1 MAVPAAPPPKAPRSL
16 SAKVAIGLIAG
27 IAVGLFLGERAS
39 PLQVVADVYIKLLQ
53 MMVLPYVTV
62 SIIGGL
68 GALNA
73 AQAKTLGRRVGI
85 ALLLLWALA
94 LMAVLMFPL
103 MFPSNENAAFFST
116 TLLDE
121 RESFDFLDLYVPS
134 NPFNALANNIV
145 PAVVLFSI
153 FVGIGLIAVPE
164 KARLLEVLHV
174 AATAVSR
181 AIHWVVDLT
190 PYGVF
195 AIGAVVAG
203 TLSFED
209 LRRLQVYL
217 ITYTGMAVL
226 LSLWILPGLVA
237 ALTPV
242 PYRVLLARSRD
253 ALVLAFMTTN
263 LFAVLPLLTEQAK
276 ALVREYARTDASA
289 TDIIV
294 PASFNVPHAGKVLS
308 LSFLLFAGWF
318 VDSRLRLADYG
329 WLASTGLITM
339 FGNVNAA
346 VPFLLDMLE
355 IPADTFRLFV
365 ASAVVNARFG
375 TLVAAVHTLSLAI
388 LGTCAVTGTLSFTFS
403 RLVRYVGV
411 TVLLTALVVV
421 STRVLLQVVLVT
433 SHDPSLVLSDM
444 RMLRERG
451 PAVVVPH
458 DTAARLPPPSGSIVD
473 RVRERGILRVGYFD
487 DSLPY
492 AYQSRAGAL
501 IGFDVEMAMQ
511 LATDLGV
518 TAEFVKL
525 PRDVLDTGLTAG
537 DCDIVMSG
545 TVVTTERSTRIQF
558 SSSYLNET
566 IAFLVPDHRVAA
578 FSNWDTIRS
587 MERLRVAAPAN
598 PYYIR
603 KLHDELGNVDVVPI
617 TGLDEAFAAL
627 NGSADAVLVTAERG
641 SAFTLMHPAYSVA
654 VPKPR
659 PVKVP
664 LAYAI
669 PGRDAAMQSVVDNWI
684 ELKRDDGTIDR
695 LFEHWIMGRTPGAR
709 PPRWSVIRDVLH
721 WVR

>member
-1 MAVPAAPPPKAPRSL
+1 MARSAASRPTAPRSL

-27 IAVGLFLGERAS
+27 VAVGLFLGERAS
-39 PLQVVADVYIKLLQ
+39 PMQVVADAYIKLLQ

-73 AQAKTLGRRVGI
+73 AQAKILGKRVGI
-85 ALLLLWALA
+85 ALLLLWTLA
-94 LMAVLMFPL
+94 LSVVLTFPL
-103 MFPSNENAAFFST
+103 MFPSRQSASFFST

-121 RESFDFLDLYVPS
+121 REPFDFLNLYVPA

-145 PAVVLFSI
+145 PAVVLFSVI
-153 FVGIGLIAVPE
+153 AGVGLIAVPG
-164 KARLLEVLHV
+164 KARLLEVLEV
-174 AATAVSR
+174 AAAAVSR
-181 AIHWVVDLT
+181 AIAWVVSLT

-203 TLSFED
+203 TLSIED
-209 LRRLQVYL
+209 LSRLQVYL
-217 ITYTGMAVL
+217 ITYTGMALL

-237 ALTPV
+237 ALSPV
-242 PYRVLLARSRD
+242 PYGVLLVRSRD

-263 LFAVLPLLTEQAK
+263 LFAVLPLITEQAK
-276 ALVREYARTDASA
+276 ALVREYARTDASS

-294 PASFNVPHAGKVLS
+294 PASFNVPHSGKLLS

-318 VDSRLRLADYG
+318 ADSRVAVADYP
-329 WLASTGLITM
+329 WLAATGLVTM

-346 VPFLLDMLE
+346 VPFLLDMLR

-388 LGTCAVTGTLSFTFS
+388 LGTCAVTGTLSISFS
-403 RLVRYVGV
+403 RLFRYAAVSV
-411 TVLLTALVVV
+411 VLTALVVG

-433 SHDPSLVLSDM
+433 PDDPSLALTDM
-444 RMLRERG
+444 RMLRDRG
-451 PAVVVPH
+451 PAVVVPRA
-458 DTAARLPPPSGSIVD
+458 TAVRLPPPAEPIVD
-473 RVRERGILRVGYFD
+473 RVRQRGILRVGYFD

-492 AYQSRAGAL
+492 AYQSRTGAL

-511 LATDLGV
+511 LAADLGV
-518 TAEFVKL
+518 TAEFVNL
-525 PRDVLDTGLTAG
+525 PRSVLDTGIDPQ

-545 TVVTTERSTRIQF
+545 VVVTTERSIRIQF
-558 SSSYLNET
+558 SGTYLNET

-578 FSNWDTIRS
+578 FSDWGSIRS
-587 MERLRVAAPAN
+587 MARLRVAVPAN
-598 PYYIR
+598 PHYMRKIR
-603 KLHDELGNVDVVPI
+603 DELGNVDVIPI
-617 TGLDEAFAAL
+617 HGLDEAFAAL
-627 NGSADAVLVTAERG
+627 NRTADAVLVTAERG

-669 PGRDAAMQSVVDNWI
+669 PGRDAAMLSLVNSWI
-684 ELKRDDGTIDR
+684 ELKKNDGTIDR
-695 LFEHWIMGRTPGAR
+695 LFAHWIMGQTPGDK

-721 WVR
+721 WVP

>member
-1 MAVPAAPPPKAPRSL
+1 MAVSAASRPKAPLSL

-73 AQAKTLGRRVGI
+73 AQAKSLGKRVGI
-85 ALLLLWALA
+85 ALLLLWTLA
-94 LMAVLMFPL
+94 LSAVLTFPL
-103 MFPSNENAAFFST
+103 MFPSSENAVFFST
-116 TLLDE
+116 TLLDD
-121 RESFDFLDLYVPS
+121 RESFDFLNLYVPA

-164 KARLLEVLHV
+164 KARLLEVLEV

-181 AIHWVVDLT
+181 GINWVVGLT

-209 LRRLQVYL
+209 IRRLQVYL
-217 ITYTGMAVL
+217 ITYTGMALL

-276 ALVREYARTDASA
+276 ALVREYAHADASA

-294 PASFNVPHAGKVLS
+294 PASFNVPHSGKVLS

-318 VDSRLRLADYG
+318 VDSRLGLADYG

-346 VPFLLDMLE
+346 IPFLLDMLE
-355 IPADTFRLFV
+355 IPVDTFRLFV

-388 LGTCAVTGTLSFTFS
+388 LGTCAVTGTLSITFS
-403 RLVRYVGV
+403 RLVRYAGV

-433 SHDPSLVLSDM
+433 PRDQSLVLSDM
-444 RMLRERG
+444 RMLRDRG
-451 PAVVVPH
+451 PAVVVPR
-458 DTAARLPPPSGSIVD
+458 DTAVGLPAGSIVD

-492 AYQSRAGAL
+492 VYQSRAGAL

-511 LATDLGV
+511 LAADLGV
-518 TAEFVKL
+518 TAEFVNL
-525 PRDVLDTGLTAG
+525 PRAVLDTGLDPG
-537 DCDIVMSG
+537 ECDIVMTG
-545 TVVTTERSTRIQF
+545 MVVTTERSIRIQF
-558 SSSYLNET
+558 SASYLNET
-566 IAFLVPDHRVAA
+566 LAFLVADHRVSA
-578 FSNWDTIRS
+578 FSEWDSIRS
-587 MERLRVAAPAN
+587 MAALRVAAPAN
-598 PYYIR
+598 PYYLR
-603 KLHDELGNVDVVPI
+603 KLHEELGNVEVVPI
-617 TGLDEAFAAL
+617 RGLDEAFTAL
-627 NGSADAVLVTAERG
+627 SQSADAVLVTAERG
-641 SAFTLMHPAYSVA
+641 SAFTLMHPSYSVA

-659 PVKVP
+659 LVKVP

-669 PGRDAAMQSVVDNWI
+669 PGRDAAMVSLVNNWI
-684 ELKRDDGTIDR
+684 ELKRDDGTIER
-695 LFEHWIMGRTPGAR
+695 LFAHWIMGRTPGEKS
-709 PPRWSVIRDVLH
+709 PRWSVIRDVLH
-721 WVR
+721 WVK